1 MRPTLI
7 IILFI
12 FQAEFCFAQNG
23 HFEFTVNEAQQY
35 ALQNNANVQNA
46 KLDVVAAK
54 KKVWE
59 TTAIGLPHVNAS
71 YNYQH
76 IPGDLPTFMFPSPD
90 GSMQEVA
97 LGVKNS
103 ATYDITVT
111 QLIFSGEYIVG
122 LQASRTYKMLSQ
134 TSLVKSEKD
143 IKENIAQS
151 YYTIL
156 VLERNSNLLDS
167 SLINLEK
174 LYAET
179 QAMAKSGFL
188 EETSADQIL
197 VTLNTLKN
205 SSDIVKK
212 QVELSYKFFKIQMGL
227 NLEDT
232 VILKE
237 KLDDILNIEA
247 GKELLVQTFNLTN
260 NVDYQLLETQEKLM
274 DLSVKR
280 EMSTFLPTVS
290 AFYMYQ
296 DKTNKAD
303 FDFTINN
310 IVGIGVNIPIFASGQ
325 KLSKVS
331 QAKIELEKTRNTK
344 NQISESLRMSFDQAR
359 YDLEA
364 ALNKYET
371 QKLNVDLS
379 FKIYNNTLIKY
390 KQGMASSMDVSQA
403 HSQYIESNSN
413 YTSTV
418 LELLNAKLVLQNLL
432 NQL

>member
-1 MRPTLI
+1 MKPK
-7 IILFI
+7 FI
-12 FQAEFCFAQNG
+12 FIFFIFNAGLCFAQTG
-23 HFEFTVNEAQQY
+23 HHEFTVSEAQQF

-76 IPGDLPTFMFPSPD
+76 IPGDLPTFMFPAQD

-134 TSLVKSEKD
+134 TNLVKSEKD
-143 IKENIAQS
+143 IKESIAQS

-156 VLERNSNLLDS
+156 VLERNSKLIDS
-167 SLINLEK
+167 SLLNLEK
-174 LYAET
+174 LYSET
-179 QAMAKSGFL
+179 LAMAKSGFL

-205 SSDIVKK
+205 SSDVVKK
-212 QVELSYKFFKIQMGL
+212 QVELSYKFFKILMGL

-310 IVGIGVNIPIFASGQ
+310 IVGVGVNIPIFASGQ

-359 YDLEA
+359 FDLEA
-364 ALNKYET
+364 TLNKYET

-413 YTSTV
+413 YTTTV
-418 LELLNAKLVLQNLL
+418 LELLNAKLALQNLL